1 MQIFSKSKISD
12 RFQENAHK
20 PESETIMDE
29 KTEEKK
35 KDLRIRRTKEA
46 IRETFKEMVCEMPYE
61 KITVKEIAGRAKI
74 NRNTFYL
81 HYETIDDVLKE
92 IQSDYS
98 ERYMKIISGYNLIH
112 DQKEIVRT
120 FFEFMEAQD
129 DFFKKITCDSRFD
142 YIREK
147 MQRKVMANTEP
158 KTEKIQRTE
167 RESGS
172 GTIGKDEAVKNIV
185 RAFSSTSLN
194 LYRQWT
200 EDGKKIPLQEAIELS
215 ATLLENGM
223 KGFSEKRR

>member
-1 MQIFSKSKISD
+1 
-12 RFQENAHK
+12 
-20 PESETIMDE
+20 MDE

-46 IRETFKEMVCEMPYE
+46 IRETFKKMVCEMPYE
-61 KITVKEIAGRAKI
+61 KITVKEIAERAKI

-98 ERYMKIISGYNLIH
+98 ERYMKIISGYNLIQ

-120 FFEFMEAQD
+120 FFEFMEVQD

-158 KTEKIQRTE
+158 KTEKTQRTE

-172 GTIGKDEAVKNIV
+172 GTIGKDKAVKNIV

>member
-1 MQIFSKSKISD
+1 
-12 RFQENAHK
+12 
-20 PESETIMDE
+20 MDE
-29 KTEEKK
+29 KTEEQK

-98 ERYMKIISGYNLIH
+98 ERYMKIISGYNLIY